1 MATGRF
7 KIWAVYAAVLAAWV
21 AQDHVMFT
29 ASAAAQGIQLPML
42 RVQTDRITRG
52 IDTNLRLARNA
63 RLVIKPGEAVAVHE
77 LALSSPRFLVTGLG
91 NGSVRIWDL
100 ELGREAANI
109 DAHDGDI
116 TDLAIGGRD
125 TLLATGGEDGR
136 ARIWHLS
143 DGREV
148 ATFDAHVGGVSGVA
162 IDESGRS
169 LITTGVDGH
178 IGVWD
183 INTRTRSAD
192 LAGHVGAILTMALS
206 EDGRLLVTG
215 GADNSVRVWDLARG
229 RLKDTLTGHD
239 APVNAVSL
247 DERSELVAST
257 DEDRRIIVWNLNDGV
272 QRQSFRGSS
281 TPLTVAVNTRRNF
294 IGVGGEDSVVRLYD
308 LDTGEETRAFRG
320 HGGAVR
326 HLAFEPTNQ
335 FLYTASVDGTSRV
348 WDLPTG
354 DELAQVISTNS
365 GWVIA
370 DSSGAYEGSPG
381 GINSVQWQTSE
392 GSFELDQK
400 IGQDYQPDVLSR
412 LVVDG
417 AEAVRSRVEIS
428 EGFPVPPEVSISSN
442 GNVLLDGEPGIDLT
456 VTAENDN
463 SGGVKELRLYHN
475 GKIVGADTA
484 GVELVDQKVGE
495 REHMMRL
502 RIPLISGRNQ
512 FQAIGVNEAQVESK
526 PATFTVSQ
534 AGSGGQGTLHLVVVG
549 IDKYR
554 NPSLNLNYGVLDGRG
569 VANFFKD
576 VRHGPF
582 GKVQVHEIYD
592 EAATRSGIEGVFNL
606 VQSTRP
612 EDTIIVFLAGHG
624 EAVDRDWFF
633 VPHDVTNANDSK
645 ALARGGFSSGDLQR
659 NALKI
664 GARNVLILID
674 TCKSGAALE
683 AFRGFDERKSLRL
696 LAHNS
701 GVHVLASA
709 DNQQLATELSSL
721 GHGIFTFAALEG
733 LRGAADSANKDGA
746 ISVGELISYIRKRVS
761 VLARENGTARQDP
774 VALQR
779 GQDFAI
785 ARVSGG

>member
-1 MATGRF
+1 MKTGHL
-7 KIWAVYAAVLAAWV
+7 KLWAVCAAVLVGWAAP
-21 AQDHVMFT
+21 DHIAFT
-29 ASAAAQGIQLPML
+29 GTAEAQGIQLPTL
-42 RVQTDRITRG
+42 RVQTNRITRG
-52 IDTNLRLARNA
+52 IDTNLRLARDA
-63 RLVIKPGEAVAVHE
+63 RLVIKPGEAIAVHE

-100 ELGREAANI
+100 EFGREAAKL
-109 DAHDGDI
+109 DAHTGAI
-116 TDLAIGGRD
+116 TGLAIGGRD
-125 TLLATGGEDGR
+125 TLMATGGEDGR
-136 ARIWHLS
+136 ARVWGLS

-148 ATFDAHVGGVSGVA
+148 ATFEAHAGGVSGVA
-162 IDESGRS
+162 IDEAGQT
-169 LITTGVDGH
+169 LITAGADGR
-178 IGVWD
+178 IGVW
-183 INTRTRSAD
+183 NLKTRTRQAE
-192 LAGHVGAILTMALS
+192 LTGHVGAILTMVLS
-206 EDGRLLVTG
+206 GDGQHLVTG
-215 GADNSVRVWDLARG
+215 GADNSVRIWDLASG
-229 RLKDTLTGHD
+229 QLKDTLVGHD

-247 DERSELVAST
+247 GERSEVIAST
-257 DEDRRIIVWNLNDGV
+257 DEDGRIIVWNLNNGA

-281 TPLTVAVNTRRNF
+281 APLTVAVNARRNF
-294 IGVGGEDSVVRLYD
+294 VGVGGEDSVVRLYD

-320 HGGAVR
+320 HDGAVR

-335 FLYTASVDGTSRV
+335 FLHTASIDGTSRV

-354 DELAQVISTNS
+354 DQLAQIVSTNS
-365 GWVIA
+365 GWVVA
-370 DSSGAYEGSPG
+370 DSSGAYDGSPG
-381 GINSVQWQTSE
+381 GVNSVQWQTSE

-400 IGQDYQPDVLSR
+400 ILQDYQPGVLSQ
-412 LVVDG
+412 LVTEG
-417 AEAVRSRVEIS
+417 AEIVRARAAIS
-428 EGFPVPPEVSISSN
+428 EGFPVPPDVSISSN
-442 GNVLLDGEPGIDLT
+442 GNVSLGGAPAIDLT

-475 GKIVGADTA
+475 GKIVGPDTA
-484 GVELVDQKVGE
+484 GVELVRQTAEAK
-495 REHMMRL
+495 EHMMRL

-512 FQAIGVNEAQVESK
+512 FQAIGVNEAQVEST

-534 AGSGGQGTLHLVVVG
+534 AESGGEGTLHLVVVG

-576 VRHGPF
+576 IRDGPF
-582 GKVQVHEIYD
+582 GQVQVHEVYD
-592 EAATRSGIEGVFNL
+592 DAATRSGIEGVFQL
-606 VQSTRP
+606 VQDTKP
-612 EDTIIVFLAGHG
+612 EDAIIVFLAGHG

-633 VPHDVTNANDSK
+633 VPHDLANASDPN
-645 ALARGGFSSGDLQR
+645 ALTQGGFSSDDLHR
-659 NALKI
+659 NALKV

-683 AFRGFDERKSLRL
+683 SFRGFDERKSLRL
-696 LAHNS
+696 LSHTS

-733 LRGAADSANKDGA
+733 LRGAADSTIKDGA
-746 ISVGELISYIRKRVS
+746 ISVGELISYIRERVG
-761 VLARENGTARQDP
+761 VLARENGTVRQNP

-779 GQDFAI
+779 GQDFTI